1 MQFVPLVL
9 LVAGGALVSFAV
21 LVPYCVG
28 RDRIGAVLES
38 RDRRLRRLRAVA
50 PYLGGLALVLLVN
63 KGLLRRLETLSRTY
77 GVRATLWF
85 YELEGDAVATV
96 QSAIPEWGV
105 YVFGPV
111 YVLGY
116 VVVLSLP
123 LVAYVFATN
132 ARAVKT
138 LVTAYAVEYLAAIVC
153 YTAVFAYGPRN
164 YHRLPGADPSAARV
178 EAPLLEAFRS
188 VTRLTARVN
197 VETNVFPSLHTALSV
212 TVLLVAVSTHEEFPR
227 WTPVAGLLAG
237 SIVVSTMYLGT
248 HWAIDVVAGAA
259 LAAGSVAVA
268 RRIVPRAERRN
279 AW

>member
-164 YHRLPGADPSAARV
+164 YHRLPGADPTAAQV

-188 VTRLTARVN
+188 ITRLTARVN
-197 VETNVFPSLHTALSV
+197 VETNVFPSMHAALSI
-212 TVLLVAVSTHEEFPR
+212 TVFLVAVSTHDEFPR
-227 WTPVAGLLAG
+227 WTGVASVLVASILLSTLYLGVHWVTDLVAGGVLAVG
-237 SIVVSTMYLGT
+237 GV
-248 HWAIDVVAGAA
+248 VVAD
-259 LAAGSVAVA
+259 
-268 RRIVPRAERRN
+268 RIVSRGDRAR
-279 AW
+279 W

>member
-28 RDRIGAVLES
+28 RDRIGAVLGS
-38 RDRRLRRLRAVA
+38 RDRRRRRLQAVA

-164 YHRLPGADPSAARV
+164 YHRLPGADPTAAQV

-197 VETNVFPSLHTALSV
+197 VETNVFPSMHAALSI
-212 TVLLVAVSTHEEFPR
+212 TVFLVAVSTHDEFPR
-227 WTPVAGLLAG
+227 WTGVASVLVASILLSTLYLGVHWVTDLVAGGMLAVG
-237 SIVVSTMYLGT
+237 GV
-248 HWAIDVVAGAA
+248 VVAD
-259 LAAGSVAVA
+259 
-268 RRIVPRAERRN
+268 RIVSRGDRAR
-279 AW
+279 W

>member
-28 RDRIGAVLES
+28 RDRIGAVLGS

-85 YELEGDAVATV
+85 YELEGDTVATV

-164 YHRLPGADPSAARV
+164 YHRLPGADPTAAQV

-188 VTRLTARVN
+188 ITRLTARVN
-197 VETNVFPSLHTALSV
+197 VETNVFPSMHAALSI
-212 TVLLVAVSTHEEFPR
+212 TVFLVAVSTHDEFPR
-227 WTPVAGLLAG
+227 WTGVASVLVASILLSTLYLGVHWVTDLVAGGVLAVG
-237 SIVVSTMYLGT
+237 GV
-248 HWAIDVVAGAA
+248 VVAD
-259 LAAGSVAVA
+259 
-268 RRIVPRAERRN
+268 RIVSRGDRAR
-279 AW
+279 W

>member
-9 LVAGGALVSFAV
+9 LVAGGALVSHAV

-28 RDRIGAVLES
+28 RDRIGAVLGS
-38 RDRRLRRLRAVA
+38 RDRRRRRLRAVA

-63 KGLLRRLETLSRTY
+63 KGLLRRLETLSRAY

-116 VVVLSLP
+116 VVVLTLP

-138 LVTAYAVEYLAAIVC
+138 LVTAYAVEYLVAIAC

-197 VETNVFPSLHTALSV
+197 VETNVFPSMHAALSI
-212 TVLLVAVSTHEEFPR
+212 TVFLVAVSTHDEFPR
-227 WTPVAGLLAG
+227 WTSVAGILVG
-237 SIVVSTMYLGT
+237 SILLSTLYLGV
-248 HWAIDVVAGAA
+248 HWVTDLVAGGVLAVGGVVVAD
-259 LAAGSVAVA
+259 
-268 RRIVPRAERRN
+268 RIVSRGDRAN
-279 AW
+279 W

>member
-28 RDRIGAVLES
+28 RDRIGAVLKS

-85 YELEGDAVATV
+85 YELEGDTVATV

-164 YHRLPGADPSAARV
+164 YHRLPGADPTAAQV

-188 VTRLTARVN
+188 ITRLTARVN
-197 VETNVFPSLHTALSV
+197 VETNVFPSMHAALSI
-212 TVLLVAVSTHEEFPR
+212 TVFLVAVSTHDEFPR
-227 WTPVAGLLAG
+227 WTGVASVLVASILLSTLYLGVHWVTDLVAGGMLAVG
-237 SIVVSTMYLGT
+237 GV
-248 HWAIDVVAGAA
+248 VVAD
-259 LAAGSVAVA
+259 
-268 RRIVPRAERRN
+268 RIVSRGDRAR
-279 AW
+279 W

>member
-28 RDRIGAVLES
+28 RDRIGAVLGS
-38 RDRRLRRLRAVA
+38 RDRRRRRLRAVA

-164 YHRLPGADPSAARV
+164 YHRLPGADPTAAQV

-197 VETNVFPSLHTALSV
+197 VETNVFPSMHAALSI
-212 TVLLVAVSTHEEFPR
+212 TVFLVAVSTHDEFPR
-227 WTPVAGLLAG
+227 WTGVASVLVASILLSTLYLGVHWVTDLVAGGMLAVG
-237 SIVVSTMYLGT
+237 GV
-248 HWAIDVVAGAA
+248 VVAD
-259 LAAGSVAVA
+259 
-268 RRIVPRAERRN
+268 RIVSRGDRAR
-279 AW
+279 W

>member
-85 YELEGDAVATV
+85 YELEGDTVATV

-164 YHRLPGADPSAARV
+164 YHRLPGADPTAAQV

-188 VTRLTARVN
+188 ITRLTARVN
-197 VETNVFPSLHTALSV
+197 VETNVFPSMHAALSI
-212 TVLLVAVSTHEEFPR
+212 TVFLVAVSTHDEFPR
-227 WTPVAGLLAG
+227 WTGVASVLVASILLSTLYLGVHWVTDLVAGGMLAVG
-237 SIVVSTMYLGT
+237 GV
-248 HWAIDVVAGAA
+248 VVAD
-259 LAAGSVAVA
+259 
-268 RRIVPRAERRN
+268 RIVSRGDRAR
-279 AW
+279 W

>member
-28 RDRIGAVLES
+28 RDRIGAVLGS
-38 RDRRLRRLRAVA
+38 RDRRRRRLRAVA

-85 YELEGDAVATV
+85 YELEGDTVATV

-164 YHRLPGADPSAARV
+164 YHRLPGADPTAAQV

-188 VTRLTARVN
+188 ITRLTARVN
-197 VETNVFPSLHTALSV
+197 VETNVFPSMHAALSI
-212 TVLLVAVSTHEEFPR
+212 TVFLVAVSTHDEFPR
-227 WTPVAGLLAG
+227 WTGVASVLVASILLSTLYLGVHWVTDLVAGGVLAVG
-237 SIVVSTMYLGT
+237 GV
-248 HWAIDVVAGAA
+248 VVAD
-259 LAAGSVAVA
+259 
-268 RRIVPRAERRN
+268 RIVSRGDRAR
-279 AW
+279 W

>member
-85 YELEGDAVATV
+85 YELEGDTVATV

-164 YHRLPGADPSAARV
+164 YHRLPGADPTAAQV

-188 VTRLTARVN
+188 ITRLTARVN
-197 VETNVFPSLHTALSV
+197 VETNVFPSMHAALSI
-212 TVLLVAVSTHEEFPR
+212 TVFLVAVSTHDEFPR
-227 WTPVAGLLAG
+227 WTGVASVLVASILLSTLYLGVHWVTDLVAGGVLAVG
-237 SIVVSTMYLGT
+237 GV
-248 HWAIDVVAGAA
+248 VVAD
-259 LAAGSVAVA
+259 
-268 RRIVPRAERRN
+268 RIVSRGDRAR
-279 AW
+279 W

>member
-28 RDRIGAVLES
+28 RDRIGAVLGS

-85 YELEGDAVATV
+85 YELEGDTVATV

-164 YHRLPGADPSAARV
+164 YHRLPGADPTAAQV

-188 VTRLTARVN
+188 ITRLTARVN
-197 VETNVFPSLHTALSV
+197 VETNVFPSMHAALSI
-212 TVLLVAVSTHEEFPR
+212 TVFLVAVSTHDEFPR
-227 WTPVAGLLAG
+227 WTGVASVLVASILLSTLYLGVHWVTDLVAGGMLAVG
-237 SIVVSTMYLGT
+237 GV
-248 HWAIDVVAGAA
+248 VVAD
-259 LAAGSVAVA
+259 
-268 RRIVPRAERRN
+268 RIVSRGDRAR
-279 AW
+279 W

>member
-28 RDRIGAVLES
+28 RDRIGAVLGS
-38 RDRRLRRLRAVA
+38 RDRRRRRLRAVA

-164 YHRLPGADPSAARV
+164 YHRLPGADPTAAQV

-188 VTRLTARVN
+188 ITRLTARVN
-197 VETNVFPSLHTALSV
+197 VETNVFPSMHAALSI
-212 TVLLVAVSTHEEFPR
+212 TVFLVAVSTHDEFPR
-227 WTPVAGLLAG
+227 WTGVASVLVASILLSTLYLGVHWVTDLVAGGMLAVG
-237 SIVVSTMYLGT
+237 GV
-248 HWAIDVVAGAA
+248 VVAD
-259 LAAGSVAVA
+259 
-268 RRIVPRAERRN
+268 RIVSRGDRAR
-279 AW
+279 W

>member
-28 RDRIGAVLES
+28 RDRIGAVLKS

-164 YHRLPGADPSAARV
+164 YHRLPGADPTAAQV

-188 VTRLTARVN
+188 ITRLTARVN
-197 VETNVFPSLHTALSV
+197 VETNVFPSMHAALSI
-212 TVLLVAVSTHEEFPR
+212 TVFLVAVSTHDEFPR
-227 WTPVAGLLAG
+227 WTGVASVLVASILLSTLYLGVHWVTDLVAGGVLAVG
-237 SIVVSTMYLGT
+237 GV
-248 HWAIDVVAGAA
+248 VVAD
-259 LAAGSVAVA
+259 
-268 RRIVPRAERRN
+268 RIVSRGDRAR
-279 AW
+279 W

>member
-28 RDRIGAVLES
+28 RDRIGAVLGS

-116 VVVLSLP
+116 VVVLTLP

-164 YHRLPGADPSAARV
+164 YHRLPGADPTAAQV

-188 VTRLTARVN
+188 ITRLTARVN
-197 VETNVFPSLHTALSV
+197 VETNVFPSMHAALSI
-212 TVLLVAVSTHEEFPR
+212 TVFLVAVSTHDEFPR
-227 WTPVAGLLAG
+227 WTGVASVLVASILLSTLYLGVHWVTDLVAGGVLAVG
-237 SIVVSTMYLGT
+237 GV
-248 HWAIDVVAGAA
+248 VVAD
-259 LAAGSVAVA
+259 
-268 RRIVPRAERRN
+268 RIVSRGDRAR
-279 AW
+279 W